1 MARIHASAVVE
12 RGAHLDDDVVVGAN
26 CFVNSGAVIGAGTVL
41 EAGAVIEK
49 DVTVGRNNHFFH
61 HAVIGSPP
69 QVLALGEKG
78 GAGRLVIGDANVFH
92 EHVTVHPSMYP
103 DRQTV
108 IGNRNFI
115 MIGAHI
121 GHDCV
126 LEDQVVLSNFVQ
138 ISGHCK
144 IETGAWLSGVVVSHQ
159 FVTVGKWS
167 YASGLAGLNKDVPPY
182 MIVSGHYPPEIRGVN
197 KRGMARAGLSEQ
209 QQELIYEA
217 YKRLYRRK
225 GSLVAT
231 AKAMCAEP
239 DLDPHV
245 REITEAI
252 VRSAEHRYGR
262 YLEQFRH

>member
-1 MARIHASAVVE
+1 
-12 RGAHLDDDVVVGAN
+12 
-26 CFVNSGAVIGAGTVL
+26 
-41 EAGAVIEK
+41 
-49 DVTVGRNNHFFH
+49 
-61 HAVIGSPP
+61 
-69 QVLALGEKG
+69 
-78 GAGRLVIGDANVFH
+78 
-92 EHVTVHPSMYP
+92 
-103 DRQTV
+103 
-108 IGNRNFI
+108 
-115 MIGAHI
+115 
-121 GHDCV
+121 V